1 MWSQHFERVL
11 PHSDSKAAV
20 LIIDTQ
26 GLFDSEASQGITRVI
41 FAFTALISSN
51 IVYNIKQQ
59 LQEDFLSQVALFSSW
74 GLICHQHMNE
84 AAAAMQRAIASSA
97 SGASGD
103 GSDAASGAGAGA
115 GSGAGAGAGST
126 EGDSGRP
133 PYQRL
138 DFLVRDSTEMDV
150 EILSEFEDE
159 MPTPDDVAA
168 ICGKVRVCVYM
179 TTTSRRSW
187 LSLTLT
193 SLLCHCTDGQLL
205 ADLPRQGHATRT
217 EGDPA
222 ADCKVLRGGGLL
234 PAASPRQARGAHCQ
248 VRGRGER
255 H

>member
-74 GLICHQHMNE
+74 GLICHQHMND

-103 GSDAASGAGAGA
+103 GSDGASGAGAGA

-168 ICGKVRVCVYM
+168 ICGKVRVCVHVNTM
-179 TTTSRRSW
+179 SRRSW
-187 LSLTLT
+187 LSPNFTP
-193 SLLCHCTDGQLL
+193 LLVISDGQLL
-205 ADLPRQGHATRT
+205 ADLPLQGHAART

-234 PAASPRQARGAHCQ
+234 PAASPWQARGAHCQ